1 MNYQSLPQLQKFKQ
15 SAQTPDEHSKR
26 GDEVT
31 RLKQQVHQLQK
42 QIEFVQQNKSFV
54 MKIQNQQCTLC
65 LRYKTQI
72 EQLIKQ
78 EKQIKKYYEQKIEEL
93 LQSLN
98 KKSLKQ
104 MISQIQQTDLVPTL
118 NKEVQVQLLMEQ
130 QPQQNQIESLK
141 QSPLVKQYEEIIIDF
156 HKDYENKAY
165 QVLQYKELYEKQ
177 KQQYEQFKSQHLN
190 CYDKIH
196 KLQIEVNLLKDTSN
210 QYKLPDNILNLK
222 KTIDCTIEQNK
233 MNQVVMKTQE
243 GDSTIKI
250 YQRLQQLETD
260 LYISLRCSKCKDM
273 YTNPS
278 TFVPCGHSVCSR
290 CQSNRCEKCDKNVTY
305 YRNNSLDLLIK
316 VYQQIREI
324 QQKR

>member
-15 SAQTPDEHSKR
+15 IAQTPDENSKR

-31 RLKQQVHQLQK
+31 RLKQQVVQLQK
-42 QIEFVQQNKSFV
+42 QIEFIQQNKSFV

-78 EKQIKKYYEQKIEEL
+78 EKQIKKQYEQKIEEL

-104 MISQIQQTDLVPTL
+104 KITQIQQTEIVPTL
-118 NKEVQVQLLMEQ
+118 NKEVQVQLMLEQ
-130 QPQQNQIESLK
+130 EPQQNDIENLK
-141 QSPLVKQYEEIIIDF
+141 QSPLVKKYEEIIIDY
-156 HKDYENKAY
+156 HKDYEAKAY

-177 KQQYEQFKSQHLN
+177 KSQYEQFKSQHQN

-196 KLQIEVNLLKDTSN
+196 KLQIEINLLKDTSN
-210 QYKLPDNILNLK
+210 QYKLPDNIMNLK

-233 MNQVVMKTQE
+233 MNQIVMKTQE
-243 GDSTIKI
+243 GDTTIKL
-250 YQRLQQLETD
+250 YQKLQQIETD
-260 LYISLRCSKCKDM
+260 LYISLRCTKCKDM
-273 YTNPS
+273 FTNPF
-278 TFVPCGHSVCSR
+278 TFVPCGHSVCQK
-290 CQSNRCEKCDKNVTY
+290 CQSNRCDKCDRDTTY
-305 YRNNSLDLLIK
+305 FRNNSLDYLIK
-316 VYQQIREI
+316 MYHQIREI